1 VSLERGRRAWY
12 RSGMSLPTLAERALS
27 GLACK
32 LDELAGGITRVRLSS
47 RTTRLNHMQV
57 ALYRVGEL
65 LVDTGFA
72 RARALSL
79 RALEGQRLAAILLTH
94 HHEDHSGAAAALAA
108 RHACPVYLRRPEV
121 RRTEGLDA
129 IKPYRRLWWGEP
141 GEYGPLP
148 MPERIDAG
156 GRALRAVPIPG
167 HSASHTA
174 FLDELSGAVLV
185 GDLYISGGATAVMS
199 HEDPYES
206 IASLRRVADL
216 EPARMLTGH
225 GLSMERPA
233 AALREKA
240 ARIEAAAGEILRLH
254 RAGLPEREIC
264 RRVFPGGRA
273 KDRFLELLTQGEF
286 SRLNLVRACIR
297 RAP

>member
-1 VSLERGRRAWY
+1 MEIERGWRH
-12 RSGMSLPTLAERALS
+12 AL
-27 GLACK
+27 GGFACK

-57 ALYRVGEL
+57 ALYKVGEL

-72 RARALSL
+72 HARALSL
-79 RALEGQRLAAILLTH
+79 RALEGQPLGAILLTH
-94 HHEDHSGAAAALAA
+94 HHEDHSGAAAALAS
-108 RHACPVYLRRPEV
+108 RHACPVYLRQPEL
-121 RRTEGLDA
+121 RMTEGLEA
-129 IKPYRRLWWGEP
+129 IKPYRRLWWGVP
-141 GEYGPLP
+141 GEYEPLP
-148 MPERIDAG
+148 MPEQIEAG

-174 FLDELSGAVLV
+174 FLDERSGTALV
-185 GDLYISGGATAVMS
+185 GDLFISGGATAVMS
-199 HEDPYES
+199 HENPFQS
-206 IASLRRVADL
+206 VASLRRVADL
-216 EPARMLTGH
+216 EPERMLTGH
-225 GLSMERPA
+225 GIALERPA

-254 RAGLPEREIC
+254 GAGLPEREIT

-297 RAP
+297 LAPAP